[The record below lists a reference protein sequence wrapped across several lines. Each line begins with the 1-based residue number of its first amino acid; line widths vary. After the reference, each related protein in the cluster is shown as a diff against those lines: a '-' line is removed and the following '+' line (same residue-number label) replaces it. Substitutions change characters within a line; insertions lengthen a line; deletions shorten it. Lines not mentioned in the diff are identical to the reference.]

1 MARPDVHL
9 ARADDAGEVARIQHQ
24 TWLIAYREIIGVA
37 VLDQL
42 DTATTERRW
51 AEAIAHPSTDVFI
64 ATEGDATVGFCV
76 SGPAPAEELE
86 GPGGEVP
93 EDAEHTGLIAT
104 VLVEPRWG
112 RRGHGGRLL
121 AAAARALRSR
131 GAHRAV
137 TWVSESDS
145 ATLSFY
151 RGIGWEPDG
160 TVRTLD
166 TGEKQIREVRLA
178 GGLGLRLKS

>member
-9 ARADDAGEVARIQHQ
+9 ARPDDAGEVTRIQHQ
-24 TWLIAYREIIGVA
+24 TWLIAYREILGDA
-37 VLDQL
+37 VLDQF
-42 DTATTERRW
+42 DAADAEQRW
-51 AEAIAHPSTDVFI
+51 TEAIEHPATDVFI

-76 SGPAPAEELE
+76 SGPAPADELE
-86 GPGGEVP
+86 GPDGAVP
-93 EDAEHTGLIAT
+93 DDAEHTGLIAT

-112 RRGHGGRLL
+112 RRGHGYRLL

-131 GAHRAV
+131 GAQRAV

-151 RGIGWEPDG
+151 RGIGWDPDG
-160 TVRTLD
+160 TIRTLD
-166 TGEKQIREVRLA
+166 TGEKQIREIRLA
-178 GGLGLRLKS
+178 GGLEQRLSE